1 MEEKKRLSGLAKR
14 FLAAL
19 DKLDYSG
26 YQLADEMDRV
36 SNATLTH
43 IRSGRNNPSMKIV
56 VAFLQKF
63 PEINAR
69 WLLTGEG
76 TMYDKTK
83 GDTHNGELSYQEL
96 LKQIPIYEIQD
107 YISTSEKTL
116 IVGDD
121 ELLVGHLRIFI
132 EKIINDRLQS
142 LEQKLLS
149 RLKEEHKEQ

>member
-1 MEEKKRLSGLAKR
+1 MEEKKRLSGLTKR

-19 DKLDYSG
+19 DHLDYSG
-26 YQLADEMDRV
+26 YKLADEMDRV

-43 IRSGRNNPSMKIV
+43 IRSGRNNPSMKIII
-56 VAFLQKF
+56 AFLQKF
-63 PEINAR
+63 PKINAR

-76 TMYDKTK
+76 KMYNETEEHTD
-83 GDTHNGELSYQEL
+83 GELSYQEL

-116 IVGDD
+116 VVGDD
-121 ELLVGHLRIFI
+121 DLLIGHFKIFI

-142 LEQKLLS
+142 LEQKLLNQV
-149 RLKEEHKEQ
+149 KEK